1 MFARVSSA
9 SLLGI
14 DGIIV
19 DVEADAASA
28 GMPSFSVVGLA
39 EGALK
44 ESRDR
49 VRSSLKNLEYNIFA
63 RPITINLAPADF
75 KKEGTHFDLP
85 IALGLLA
92 ATENLPEKCLDGT
105 LILGELSLDG
115 RLRGVSGVISMAE
128 AGAAAGLKRALVP
141 SANASE
147 AALISGL
154 DVYAFDTIG
163 ETVSFLRGE
172 DKREPVKR
180 DVSEEL
186 LPCYENDFSEIRGQ
200 MAVRR
205 AAEIAAAGMHNII
218 FIGSPGSGKTMIA
231 RRMPTILPPMT
242 MTEALRSTK
251 IHSAAGLL
259 REHGRLISERPFVSP
274 HHTASGVSV
283 IGGGAWSKP
292 GHVSIASGGV
302 LFLDEMLEFSRNVLE
317 ALRQPL
323 EDRQVTVARA
333 NRTVTYPADFMLVG
347 AMNPCPCGYSGD
359 KKKECTC
366 TVSMIEKYR
375 ARLSGPMLDRIDMH
389 IRVQAVDYK
398 DLSGM
403 TEGESSAAV
412 RARVE
417 AAQEIQRTRFR
428 GTGTAFNSRM
438 TEKQTTLYC
447 RLDSKC
453 EALLENALDKFN
465 LSARSCSKILKT
477 ARTIADLDKS
487 ENIAA
492 AHLLEALQ
500 MRTVGWE

>member
-14 DGIIV
+14 DGVIV

-28 GMPSFSVVGLA
+28 GLPSFSVVGLA

-75 KKEGTHFDLP
+75 RKEGTHFDLP

-92 ATENLPEKCLDGT
+92 ATENLPAESLNDT

-147 AALISGL
+147 AALIEGL
-154 DVYAFDTIG
+154 DVYSFDTLG
-163 ETVSFLRGE
+163 ETVSFLRGGV
-172 DKREPVKR
+172 DREPVKR
-180 DVSEEL
+180 DGAKALYPS
-186 LPCYENDFSEIRGQ
+186 YDTDFSEIRGQ

-231 RRMPTILPPMT
+231 RRMPTILPPMS
-242 MTEALRSTK
+242 MAEALRATK

-259 REHGRLISERPFVSP
+259 RERGRLVSKRPFVSP
-274 HHTASGVSV
+274 HHTASGASV
-283 IGGGAWSKP
+283 IGGGALSKP

-302 LFLDEMLEFSRNVLE
+302 LFLDEMLEFGRNVLE

-323 EDRQVTVARA
+323 EDRQVTVSRA
-333 NRTVTYPADFMLVG
+333 SRTVTYPADFMLVG

-359 KKKECTC
+359 KKRECTC
-366 TVSMIEKYR
+366 TPGMIEKYR
-375 ARLSGPMLDRIDMH
+375 GRLSGPMLDRIDMH
-389 IRVQAVDYK
+389 VRVSAVDYK
-398 DLSGM
+398 DLTGM
-403 TEGESSAAV
+403 KEGESSAAV
-412 RARVE
+412 RSRVE
-417 AAQEIQRTRFR
+417 AAHEIQRARFA
-428 GTGTAFNSRM
+428 GGAAAFNSRM
-438 TEKQTTLYC
+438 TEKQTALYC
-447 RLDSKC
+447 RLDGKC
-453 EALLENALDKFN
+453 EKLLENALDKFG

-477 ARTIADLDKS
+477 ARTIADLGES
-487 ENIAA
+487 ESIAP

-500 MRTVGWE
+500 LRTAGWE